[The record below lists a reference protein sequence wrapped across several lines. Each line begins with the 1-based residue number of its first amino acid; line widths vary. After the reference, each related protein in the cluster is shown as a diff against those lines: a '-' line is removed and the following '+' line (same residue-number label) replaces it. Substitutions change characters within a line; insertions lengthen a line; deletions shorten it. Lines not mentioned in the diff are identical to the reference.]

1 MSGTNSSFRNN
12 ASLWSLAI
20 TSNQFEKGVGTK
32 KFLHFSF
39 LRQDTICLKHYSP
52 LALFPAS
59 RRATLK
65 SFGDVFAKS
74 CYQCRCKWDGTLGT
88 ASAGFEVIRQPWKH
102 SILKGQRICCHKRKE
117 CWFKTQVV
125 WGKFQHKVVL
135 KSTNFA
141 KMNSSPLLGQ
151 EDRRYDEESYC
162 PEKTNNTFEKESW
175 ANNGEKSDMPQNL
188 FNDDEIC
195 TTCEGSSQATQI

>member
-1 MSGTNSSFRNN
+1 MASKLLPKRFLLSGTNSSFRNN

-102 SILKGQRICCHKRKE
+102 SILKGQRMCRHKRKD

-135 KSTNFA
+135 KSLP
-141 KMNSSPLLGQ
+141 NSTLPSSDWI
-151 EDRRYDEESYC
+151 DRYWRRFSR
-162 PEKTNNTFEKESW
+162 K
-175 ANNGEKSDMPQNL
+175 
-188 FNDDEIC
+188 
-195 TTCEGSSQATQI
+195 AT